1 MALQRNGPPSIGGR
15 APLVG
20 AAGELR
26 RDPPGRQSAAGDFE
40 NFFMNND
47 VYAHGGPVQATAAG
61 AHNRPVP
68 PGGLTWFTQFSAR
81 RPLESPPETK
91 RTGTDMRRQRGFTLA
106 ELLIVVAIL
115 ALLAGIGVPAMRELT
130 QNNRQTGA
138 INELV
143 AALQLARSESIT
155 RNVNAPATISVCP
168 SSNGTSCGGTW
179 ANGWIVF
186 TNNGCDTSVP
196 AADSVLRYTSGPA
209 PAGDT
214 GFEVTATGFA
224 IAAVC
229 YRRTGRP
236 TDDGDFVFCDGR
248 GAADARVVQLGL
260 GGRPTVS
267 KKLSSGA
274 SPTCS

>member
-1 MALQRNGPPSIGGR
+1 
-15 APLVG
+15 
-20 AAGELR
+20 
-26 RDPPGRQSAAGDFE
+26 
-40 NFFMNND
+40 
-47 VYAHGGPVQATAAG
+47 
-61 AHNRPVP
+61 
-68 PGGLTWFTQFSAR
+68 
-81 RPLESPPETK
+81 
-91 RTGTDMRRQRGFTLA
+91 MRRQRGFTLA

-138 INELV
+138 VNELI
-143 AALQLARSESIT
+143 AALQLARSESIA
-155 RNVNAPATISVCP
+155 RNVNAPATVTVCP
-168 SSNGTSCGGTW
+168 STNGTACGGAW

-196 AADSVLRYTSGPA
+196 AADSVIRYTSGPA

-214 GFEVTATGFA
+214 GFDVTATGFA

-236 TDDGDFVFCDGR
+236 TDNGDFVFCDDR
-248 GAADARVVQLGL
+248 GASDARVVQLGL